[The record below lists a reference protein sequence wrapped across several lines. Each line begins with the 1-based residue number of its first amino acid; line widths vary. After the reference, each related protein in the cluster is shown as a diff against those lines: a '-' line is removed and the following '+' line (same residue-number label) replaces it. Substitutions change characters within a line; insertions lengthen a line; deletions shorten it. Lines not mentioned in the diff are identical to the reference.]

1 MSAVVQAGMNDAV
14 IRVNAAVSTQTA
26 RSYCQLHPANG
37 GKKKP
42 ELFCWV
48 KVFHLTIS
56 SVAIVLGCLLHCFL
70 ARLIVKMKKKS
81 V

>member
-37 GKKKP
+37 GNKQP

-48 KVFHLTIS
+48 KVFHLTNRRYCTRLFFELFSCS
-56 SVAIVLGCLLHCFL
+56 SHCENE
-70 ARLIVKMKKKS
+70 KKS